1 MAGIE
6 LLALRMARRIREHNE
21 EVDRINNL
29 STNRDDVTP
38 PLNKATTSEP
48 APTAQIEKSRFAQW
62 AFYLIFLA
70 LGTLIAALFSLAMGL
85 VPVAT
90 LSITGFLLLTSIS
103 LAVLS
108 LRESR

>member
-21 EVDRINNL
+21 EVDRINQSM
-29 STNRDDVTP
+29 STQ
-38 PLNKATTSEP
+38 TTP
-48 APTAQIEKSRFAQW
+48 APTEPKREVSRYALW
-62 AFYLIFLA
+62 AFNLIFAAFGA
-70 LGTLIAALFSLAMGL
+70 LVASFILLYLGV

-90 LSITGFLLLTSIS
+90 LSTMGFLLLTSIS

-108 LRESR
+108 LRERN